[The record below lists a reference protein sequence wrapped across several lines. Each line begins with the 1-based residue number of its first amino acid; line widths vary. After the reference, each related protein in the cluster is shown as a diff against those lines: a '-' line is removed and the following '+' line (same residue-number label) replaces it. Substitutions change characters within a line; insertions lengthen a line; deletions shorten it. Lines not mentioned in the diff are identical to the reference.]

1 MSKLKSKNDL
11 KKGLLSVR
19 IWGALAWHDIRQRYR
34 RSVLGPFWFT
44 LSTAIMVGVLGAL
57 YSEILHQ
64 EISHYLPFL
73 AAGLVVWQF
82 ISTSVLEG
90 CTVFITYGTLIKQ
103 IDLSLTVHVCRVVW
117 RNFVILLHSLPIVLL
132 AMLFFWEWPNQEIFL
147 LPFSLILLL
156 LNAVWVAVL
165 LGILCTRY
173 RDVLP
178 IVSNFLQVAFFLT
191 PVMWSPSVLKDR
203 AWVAEYNPLY
213 HLIEIVRAPLLG
225 QPIQAES
232 WLWSIAL
239 ALLGLCFSQ
248 FFLTRFRDRVAYWL

>member
-1 MSKLKSKNDL
+1 MSKLKSKTDL
-11 KKGLLSVR
+11 TRGLLSVR
-19 IWGALAWHDIRQRYR
+19 IWSTLAWHDIRQRYR

-82 ISTSVLEG
+82 ISTSILEG

-117 RNFVILLHSLPIVLL
+117 RNFIILLHSLPIVIL
-132 AMLFFWEWPNQEIFL
+132 AMLLFWEWPNQKIFM

-165 LGILCTRY
+165 LGVLCTRY

-178 IVSNFLQVAFFLT
+178 IVSNFLHVAFFLT
-191 PVMWSPSVLKDR
+191 PIMWSPSVLKERGWIAD
-203 AWVAEYNPLY
+203 YNPLY

-232 WLWSIAL
+232 WLCSIGL
-239 ALLGLCFSQ
+239 ALFGLGFSQ
-248 FFLTRFRDRVAYWL
+248 FILTRFRDRVPYWL